1 MYPKITQ
8 INNFNQNQRGS
19 ALVIAVFIIV
29 IMSLLGNALVRMMSS
44 SAETVAYEVLGIR
57 AYQAAQAGLQRK
69 LADVFPLKSA
79 VGVSAVGVCT
89 APNPPVPYDFSAI
102 QGLENCKA
110 TSVGCTGSVILNV
123 TYYTITSVG
132 QCEIAGVLT
141 SRKIEVRAKTL

>member
-1 MYPKITQ
+1 MYPKIIQ
-8 INNFNQNQRGS
+8 INNQHQRGS

-69 LADVFPLKSA
+69 LAEVFPLDPDDS
-79 VGVSAVGVCT
+79 VCT

-110 TSVGCTGSVILNV
+110 TSVGCTDSVILNV